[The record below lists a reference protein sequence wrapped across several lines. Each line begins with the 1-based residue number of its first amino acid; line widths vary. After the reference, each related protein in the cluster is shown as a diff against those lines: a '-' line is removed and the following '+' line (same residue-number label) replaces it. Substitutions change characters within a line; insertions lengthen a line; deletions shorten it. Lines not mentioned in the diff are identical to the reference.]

1 MITIK
6 DMSREF
12 DKVEQY
18 LMTVSPAMK
27 SMKDVEDGTKITVSG
42 TLMFEDTKEN
52 TGETVEVLS
61 IITPEKQVYSC
72 QSATFKRSLK
82 DIANIMEG
90 QEFTIIKTS
99 GQTKAGR
106 GYIDCQLDIAS
117 IAPTNTGKSKK

>member
-6 DMSREF
+6 EMSREF

-18 LMTVSPAMK
+18 LMTVSPAMV

-90 QEFTIIKTS
+90 QEFSIIKTS

>member
-6 DMSREF
+6 ETSREF

-27 SMKDVEDGTKITVSG
+27 SMKDVEDGTKITVAG

-61 IITPEKQVYSC
+61 VITPDKQVYSC

-82 DIANIMEG
+82 DIANIMDG

-99 GQTKAGR
+99 GKTKAGR
-106 GYIDCQLDIAS
+106 DYIDCQLDIAS
-117 IAPTNTGKSKK
+117 IAPATGKSKK

>member
-6 DMSREF
+6 ETSRDF

-18 LMTVSPAMK
+18 LMTISPAMV

-42 TLMFEDTKEN
+42 ILLFDDTKEN
-52 TGETVEVLS
+52 SGETVEVLS

-72 QSATFKRSLK
+72 QSATFKRSIK
-82 DIANIMEG
+82 DIAGIMDG

-106 GYIDCQLDIAS
+106 AYIDCQLDIAS
-117 IAPTNTGKSKK
+117 IAPATGKSKK

>member
-6 DMSREF
+6 EMSREF

-90 QEFTIIKTS
+90 QEFSIIKTS

-117 IAPTNTGKSKK
+117 ISPTNTGKSKK

>member
-6 DMSREF
+6 ETSREF

-27 SMKDVEDGTKITVSG
+27 SMKDVEDGTKITVAG
-42 TLMFEDTKEN
+42 ALMFEDTKEN

-61 IITPEKQVYSC
+61 IITPDKQVYSC

-82 DIANIMEG
+82 DIANIMDG

-99 GQTKAGR
+99 GKTKAGR
-106 GYIDCQLDIAS
+106 DYIDCQLDIAS
-117 IAPTNTGKSKK
+117 IAPATGKSKK